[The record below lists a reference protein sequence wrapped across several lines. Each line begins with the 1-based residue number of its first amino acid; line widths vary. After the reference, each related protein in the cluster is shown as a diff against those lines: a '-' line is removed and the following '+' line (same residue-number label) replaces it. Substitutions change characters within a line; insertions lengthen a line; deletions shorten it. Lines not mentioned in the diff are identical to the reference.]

1 MEKADVQKLLTLIQA
16 EYPQSFAK
24 MDDRQMALKMDLWAK
39 EFKNDDSMIVFA
51 AARTLMGTAREYA
64 PNSGQIREK
73 MRELTEVRSL
83 DEQQAWALVSKACS
97 NGFYGYRE
105 EFAKL
110 PPEVQRAV
118 GRPEQ
123 LKEWAVMDVDTV
135 QSVVASNF
143 MRSYRTGIERE
154 KEMARI
160 PKDVQMLLRDVS
172 GKLQITG
179 GSDNVENQDGLQ
191 DHGEGDQ
198 RQETQESDQEG
209 LDSDGGEPENHG

>member
-1 MEKADVQKLLTLIQA
+1 MEYEEVRKLLTLIQA
-16 EYPQSFAK
+16 EYPQSFSK
-24 MDDRQMALKMDLWAK
+24 LDERQMALKLEMWSK
-39 EFKNDDSMIVFA
+39 EFKDDNAMLVYS
-51 AARTLMGTAREYA
+51 AARTLMGTAREFA

-73 MRELTEVRSL
+73 MRELTSEKTL
-83 DEQQAWALVSKACS
+83 DEQQAWALVSKACA
-97 NGFYGYRE
+97 NGYYGYKK

-143 MRSYRTGIERE
+143 MRSYRAGVERE

-160 PKDVQMLLRDVS
+160 PQEVREMLGQVS
-172 GKLQITG
+172 EKMRLTG
-179 GSDNVENQDGLQ
+179 GKNDRVEI
-191 DHGEGDQ
+191 EA
-198 RQETQESDQEG
+198 RCEAVME
-209 LDSDGGEPENHG
+209 